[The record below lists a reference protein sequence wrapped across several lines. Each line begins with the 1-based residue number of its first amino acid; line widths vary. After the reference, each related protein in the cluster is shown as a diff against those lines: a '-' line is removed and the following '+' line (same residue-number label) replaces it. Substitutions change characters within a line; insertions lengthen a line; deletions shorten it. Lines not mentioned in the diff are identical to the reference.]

1 MFSGLRVIQL
11 APLLTGVSAVPTI
24 LRVLWGEGDSG
35 GLRAPSGSDFRGPRT
50 FALAPRLTF
59 PACCPCW
66 RGDRGAVQRGGQSL
80 GSGPHR
86 PGRCDVA
93 GCGPGRPLTLSE
105 LWGSLRPRH
114 RGARVTRGV
123 TQPWAKTWEQLA
135 AAKPG
140 LLGPPG
146 RVPRCPGSERGQSAN
161 PASRGVAET
170 SVPRPPALRG
180 GRTRT
185 SPGPRR
191 DVAPWSTAILFIPR
205 GGASNADRS
214 RSTRVTSG
222 TSATRRGPLAT
233 LGLPYGGP

>member
-11 APLLTGVSAVPTI
+11 APLLTGVSAVPTV

-35 GLRAPSGSDFRGPRT
+35 GLRAPSGGDFRGPRT
-50 FALAPRLTF
+50 FALTPRLTF

-80 GSGPHR
+80 GSGPRR

-185 SPGPRR
+185 SPGP
-191 DVAPWSTAILFIPR
+191 A
-205 GGASNADRS
+205 
-214 RSTRVTSG
+214 VTWLP
-222 TSATRRGPLAT
+222 GPLPSSSSHGAVLRT
-233 LGLPYGGP
+233 QIGAEALG